1 MKFEDKIRRIDE
13 ISEILDEG
21 NVSLEQMTKL
31 YEEGLSLASDC
42 RKYLEKVE
50 LKIIDITNKF
60 TEAEDEN

>member
-1 MKFEDKIRRIDE
+1 MKFEDKIKRIDE

-21 NVSLEQMTKL
+21 NVSLDEMTKL

-42 RKYLEKVE
+42 RKYLEKAE

-60 TEAEDEN
+60 AETEDEN